1 MDPGFLLDGRYRL
14 ERRLARHGRTQVWC
28 GRDALLERRVA
39 VTVLAVTS
47 SEDSLRKRIRDA
59 TRAAA
64 SPAHPCAVTAYDYG
78 EAGAADGGALMY
90 VVAEFL
96 SGETLAARLARGLP
110 AAQEAVDVCARVAGA
125 VAAAHACG
133 AVHGALTSSQVFLTA
148 DGVRLLGF
156 GPAGVLVR
164 AGEGAPE
171 AGDGAD
177 DDVRALGGIIA
188 ECLAGDPEGAVTGL
202 PDGVAGLL
210 ARCRDLDAG
219 AGRPSAADAA
229 RVLAAQ
235 AESFEAPAA
244 ARTRV
249 LSAEAGRQ
257 GRPRGRRAVV
267 VGGACAAVLAL
278 ALLPLLMILSSLRD
292 APADVAVPLPSRSAS
307 RPPLGSMEDPAS
319 RPPAVRTPGAAAS
332 PAVPERTVRA
342 AAVSAL
348 GRMRRS
354 IDVGM
359 ATGEVGPRFG
369 TELATLVTTL
379 LDEVDG
385 GAPVDLGRR
394 IAGLRSALAG
404 RAPGD
409 VAPARAAGLGALLA
423 EVPVPS

>member
-1 MDPGFLLDGRYRL
+1 MDPGFVLDGRYRL
-14 ERRLARHGRTQVWC
+14 ERRLGRHGRTQVWC

-39 VTVLAVTS
+39 VTVLAVAA
-47 SEDSLRKRIRDA
+47 SEGALRERIRDA

-64 SPAHPCAVTAYDYG
+64 SPAHPCAVTTYDYG
-78 EAGAADGGALMY
+78 EAEGTDGGALMY

-96 SGETLAARLARGLP
+96 SGETLGARLSRGLP
-110 AAQEAVDVCARVAGA
+110 APQEGVAVCARIAGA
-125 VAAAHACG
+125 LAAAHACG

-148 DGVRLLGF
+148 DGVRLLGL

-164 AGEGAPE
+164 AGEGESE
-171 AGDGAD
+171 ATGGAD

-188 ECLAGDPEGAVTGL
+188 ECLTGDPDGAVSGI
-202 PDGVAGLL
+202 PDGVAELV
-210 ARCRDLDAG
+210 ARCRDRDAG
-219 AGRPSAADAA
+219 AGRPSAADAE

-235 AESFEAPAA
+235 AEGPDAPAA

-249 LSAEAGRQ
+249 LPAEAGRP
-257 GRPRGRRAVV
+257 GRPRGRRAAV
-267 VGGACAAVLAL
+267 VGSACAAVLAL

-292 APADVAVPLPSRSAS
+292 APADVAVPLPSRPAS
-307 RPPLGSMEDPAS
+307 RPPLGPVEDPAS
-319 RPPAVRTPGAAAS
+319 RPPAAAS
-332 PAVPERTVRA
+332 PAVPARTVRA

-359 ATGEVGPRFG
+359 ATGEVRPRFG
-369 TELATLVTTL
+369 TELATLVTAL

-385 GAPVDLGRR
+385 GAPVDLRRR